1 MNSEKTDDSLKSFI
15 FTFKINLDRFNEII
29 RDLYQ
34 QITDG
39 SKGIEQLFIETNQQM
54 WKNIRQQ
61 QKQLFEQ
68 ITSNQNQT
76 NEHSLE
82 KIYELLNL
90 SNE

>member
-39 SKGIEQLFIETNQQM
+39 SKGIEQLFIETNRTHDD
-54 WKNIRQQ
+54 IRQQ